1 MLRRITRSGPQVNAR
16 LFSSTSARLQ
26 SDPWKNLKA
35 PKHDYKGKITG
46 IGQKTIVSEA
56 IQRQLSKDT
65 IAQLEK
71 LDATYQQYRQCVQK
85 YDEARGKQKK
95 VSDAI
100 KVAEDK
106 KALAKEASEA
116 KQHMKLMELNQRKAT
131 AALNSLMELVP
142 NVIHSTVPQ
151 GDEVEVVEIL
161 NPDRKFKSAVGHY
174 EIGHR
179 LNLLDTK
186 TSANTSGHGW
196 YYLLGQGAQ
205 LEQALVAYVL
215 DKARASGWMTVAPP
229 TIIRKSIAHA
239 CGFKPRDV
247 GGEKQIYAIEDQDHC
262 LAGTAEIPLA
272 AWAANKSFKYT
283 SDPVKVSGVSR
294 SYRAEAGARGADT
307 KGLYRVHEF
316 TKVELFA
323 WTISPESADAILEDM
338 LAFQKSVVVDLGLK
352 ARVLNMPAFE
362 LGYPA
367 AKKYDIEA
375 WLPGRGD
382 WGDWGEITSTSNCL
396 DYQSRRLHT
405 TFTMRDAKRV
415 YAQTLNGT
423 ALAVPRVIAAIC
435 ESNYDTHAKT
445 IAVPEVLQKYM
456 GGVTTIGAQE
466 NCDVFAKN

>member
-1 MLRRITRSGPQVNAR
+1 MLRRITGSVPRMSDR

-26 SDPWKNLKA
+26 SDQWKNLKA

-46 IGQKTIVSEA
+46 IGQDTIVREA
-56 IQRQLSKDT
+56 IQRQLPVDT
-65 IAQLEK
+65 ISQLEQ
-71 LDATYQQYRQCVQK
+71 LESAYQQYRQSVQK
-85 YDEARGKQKK
+85 YVDARSKQRK
-95 VSDAI
+95 VSDAM
-100 KVAEDK
+100 KVAKDK
-106 KALAKEASEA
+106 KALAQEASEA
-116 KQHMKLMELNQRKAT
+116 KKLMKAMELNQREAT
-131 AALNSLMELVP
+131 ATLNSLMELVP

-151 GDEVEVVEIL
+151 GDDVEVVEIL
-161 NPDRKFKSAVGHY
+161 NPDRRYKSDVGHY
-174 EIGHR
+174 EIGHS

-186 TSANTSGHGW
+186 TSANTSGYGW

-229 TIIRKSIAHA
+229 TIIRKSVAHA

-272 AWAANKSFKYT
+272 AWAADKSFKYT

-375 WLPGRGD
+375 WLPGRG
-382 WGDWGEITSTSNCL
+382 GWGEITSTSNCL

-405 TFTMRDAKRV
+405 TFKLRDAKKV

-435 ESNYDTHAKT
+435 ESNYDPETKT
-445 IAVPEVLQKYM
+445 ISVPEVLQKYM
-456 GGVTTIGAQE
+456 GGVTTIGAQD
-466 NCDVFAKN
+466 NCDVFATN

>member
-1 MLRRITRSGPQVNAR
+1 MLRRISGSVPR
-16 LFSSTSARLQ
+16 IHSRFLSSGSVLRQAEE
-26 SDPWKNLKA
+26 WKNIKA
-35 PKHDYKGKITG
+35 PNHDYKGKVQG
-46 IGQKTIVSEA
+46 IGQKTIIQEAVQRQLPQDTIDQLEGLDAAYQAYVESSKKFHEARRNQREVSEA
-56 IQRQLSKDT
+56 MR
-65 IAQLEK
+65 
-71 LDATYQQYRQCVQK
+71 
-85 YDEARGKQKK
+85 
-95 VSDAI
+95 
-100 KVAEDK
+100 VAEDK
-106 KALAKEASEA
+106 KALAQEAAEA
-116 KQHMKLMELNQRKAT
+116 KKVVKALELDQREAT
-131 AALNSLMELVP
+131 QKLNSLMELVP
-142 NVIHSTVPQ
+142 NVIHSTVPE

-161 NPDRKFKSAVGHY
+161 NPDREYKSTVGHH
-174 EIGHR
+174 EIGHN

-186 TSANTSGHGW
+186 TSAHTSGFGW

-215 DKARASGWMTVAPP
+215 DKARAAGWITVAPP
-229 TIIRKSIAHA
+229 TIIRKSVAHA

-272 AWAANKSFKYT
+272 AWAADKSFKYT

-323 WTISPESADAILEDM
+323 WTMTPESADAILEDM
-338 LAFQKSVVVDLGLK
+338 VGFQKSVVLDLGLK
-352 ARVLNMPAFE
+352 ARIINMPAFE

-375 WLPGRGD
+375 WLPGRG
-382 WGDWGEITSTSNCL
+382 GWGEITSTSNCL

-405 TFTMRDAKRV
+405 TFQLKNPKQRV

-435 ESNYDTHAKT
+435 ESNFDPETNT

-456 GGVTTIGAQE
+456 GGVTSIGSQE
-466 NCDVFAKN
+466 NCDVFASG

>member
-1 MLRRITRSGPQVNAR
+1 MLRRITRSVPRVNVR
-16 LFSSTSARLQ
+16 LFSSASVRLQ
-26 SDPWKNLKA
+26 AEEWKNLKA
-35 PKHDYKGKITG
+35 PKHDYKGKISG
-46 IGQKTIVSEA
+46 IGQETIIREA
-56 IQRQLSKDT
+56 IQRQLPEDT
-65 IAQLEK
+65 ISRLEG
-71 LDATYQQYRQCVQK
+71 LETAYQQYRECNQN
-85 YDEARGKQKK
+85 YDEARSKQRK

-100 KVAEDK
+100 KVAKDK
-106 KALAKEASEA
+106 KALAQEASEA
-116 KQHMKLMELNQRKAT
+116 KSIMRAMELKQREAT
-131 AALNSLMELVP
+131 ATLNSLMELVP

-151 GDEVEVVEIL
+151 GDDVEVLEIL
-161 NPDRKFKSAVGHY
+161 NPDRQYKSDLGHY
-174 EIGHR
+174 EIGHS

-186 TSANTSGHGW
+186 TSANTSGYGW

-229 TIIRKSIAHA
+229 TIIRKSVAHA
-239 CGFKPRDV
+239 CGFKPRDI

-272 AWAANKSFKYT
+272 AWAADKSFKYT

-352 ARVLNMPAFE
+352 ARVLNMPAYE

-375 WLPGRGD
+375 WLPGR
-382 WGDWGEITSTSNCL
+382 GDWGEITSTSNCL

-405 TFTMRDAKRV
+405 TFKLKDTKKV

-435 ESNYDTHAKT
+435 ESNYDPESQT
-445 IAVPEVLQKYM
+445 ISVPEVLQKYM
-456 GGVTTIGAQE
+456 GGITTIGAQD
-466 NCDVFAKN
+466 NCDVFASS

>member
-1 MLRRITRSGPQVNAR
+1 MLRRITRAVPRVNAR
-16 LFSSTSARLQ
+16 LFSSTSVSLQ
-26 SDPWKNLKA
+26 ADEWKNLKA

-46 IGQKTIVSEA
+46 IGQETIIREA
-56 IQRQLSKDT
+56 IQRQLPEDT
-65 IAQLEK
+65 ISQLER
-71 LDATYQQYRQCVQK
+71 LESAYQQYRECSQK
-85 YDEARGKQKK
+85 YDEARHKQRK

-100 KVAEDK
+100 KVATDK
-106 KALAKEASEA
+106 KALAQEASEA
-116 KQHMKLMELNQRKAT
+116 KKLMKAMDLNQREAIAT
-131 AALNSLMELVP
+131 LNSLMELVP

-151 GDEVEVVEIL
+151 GDDVEVLEIL
-161 NPDRKFKSAVGHY
+161 NPDRQYKSDVGHY
-174 EIGHR
+174 EIGHS

-186 TSANTSGHGW
+186 TSANTSGYGW

-215 DKARASGWMTVAPP
+215 DKARVSGWMTVAPP
-229 TIIRKSIAHA
+229 TIIRKSVAHA

-272 AWAANKSFKYT
+272 AWAADKSFKYT

-382 WGDWGEITSTSNCL
+382 WGEITSTSNCL

-405 TFTMRDAKRV
+405 TFKLRDAKKV

-435 ESNYDTHAKT
+435 ESNYDPETKT

-456 GGVTTIGAQE
+456 GGVTSIGAQD
-466 NCDVFAKN
+466 NCDVFATT

>member
-1 MLRRITRSGPQVNAR
+1 MLRRITRSVPRVNVR
-16 LFSSTSARLQ
+16 LFSSTSVRLQ
-26 SDPWKNLKA
+26 AEEWKNLKA
-35 PKHDYKGKITG
+35 PKHDYKGKISG
-46 IGQKTIVSEA
+46 IGQETIIREA
-56 IQRQLSKDT
+56 IQRQLPEDT
-65 IAQLEK
+65 ISRLEG
-71 LDATYQQYRQCVQK
+71 LETAYQQYRDCNQN
-85 YDEARGKQKK
+85 YDEARSKQRK

-100 KVAEDK
+100 KVAKDK
-106 KALAKEASEA
+106 KALAQEASEA
-116 KQHMKLMELNQRKAT
+116 KSIMRAMELKQREAT
-131 AALNSLMELVP
+131 ATLNSLMELVP

-151 GDEVEVVEIL
+151 GDDVEVLEIL
-161 NPDRKFKSAVGHY
+161 NPDRQYKSDLGHY
-174 EIGHR
+174 EIGHS

-186 TSANTSGHGW
+186 TSANTSGYGW

-229 TIIRKSIAHA
+229 TIIRKSVAHA
-239 CGFKPRDV
+239 CGFKPRDI

-272 AWAANKSFKYT
+272 AWAADKSFKYT

-352 ARVLNMPAFE
+352 ARVLNMPAYE

-375 WLPGRGD
+375 WLPGR
-382 WGDWGEITSTSNCL
+382 GDWGEITSTSNCL

-405 TFTMRDAKRV
+405 TFKLKDAKKV

-435 ESNYDTHAKT
+435 ESNYDPESKT
-445 IAVPEVLQKYM
+445 ISVPEVLQKYM
-456 GGVTTIGAQE
+456 GGITTIGAQD
-466 NCDVFAKN
+466 NCDVFASS